1 MKTFY
6 TIFVLATH
14 SKQMINCSN
23 LTEHVSYTHR
33 NIWLVTLVCL
43 FRNTVEHEWI
53 FHSCDSKSKTNH
65 DRTNYYY
72 IYSSYFAN
80 KIRMHTSRNIWM
92 SPTKSVAPITVKKL
106 IDVII
111 YRYLLRYFVDNTA
124 SLKWENKLARK
135 ISTRY
140 IDRLEVIITFWRL
153 NLL

>member
-1 MKTFY
+1 
-6 TIFVLATH
+6 
-14 SKQMINCSN
+14 MISYIS
-23 LTEHVSYTHR
+23 LSFQEHCWTC
-33 NIWLVTLVCL
+33 IEW
-43 FRNTVEHEWI
+43 FEWI

-92 SPTKSVAPITVKKL
+92 SPTKSVAPINVKKL